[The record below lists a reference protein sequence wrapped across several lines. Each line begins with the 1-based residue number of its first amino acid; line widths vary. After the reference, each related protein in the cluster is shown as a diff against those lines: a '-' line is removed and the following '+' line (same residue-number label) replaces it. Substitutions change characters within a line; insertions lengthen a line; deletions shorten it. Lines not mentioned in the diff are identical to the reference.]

1 MNKEE
6 LRLEIGRIRDS
17 LGTLLEI
24 RGVYYDGQNITI
36 LGSPWFP
43 MEDWKDDVTRRLSK
57 IGYNVRFDQNGT
69 QTIMEL
75 SRIGKVV
82 KPSLPWVN
90 IFLFLLTV
98 LTTFATGAFME
109 NQDISKNPFLIYR
122 GATFAVPLLLILLF
136 HEFGHYLMSK
146 RSRIKVSLPYF
157 IPGIPGLNILGT
169 FGAIIRSKAPFKN
182 RKELLDVGATG
193 PIAGF
198 VVSVIALALG
208 LATSQVVKEIPGQG
222 IMLGDSLAFKLVSWL
237 VMKEVPTGYN
247 TLLSPMAF
255 AGWAGL
261 LVTMLNLLPIG
272 QLDGGHIA
280 YALFGKKQRLIA
292 RIIVLSLI
300 PLGIFLWQGWLI
312 WLVLAFIVRI
322 PHPPTLNDVV
332 PLDSKR
338 KVVGWVSLIIFIL
351 CFSPAPIRL
360 H

>member
-1 MNKEE
+1 MKKEE
-6 LRLEIGRIRDS
+6 VRQEIGRIRDS

-24 RGVYYDGQNITI
+24 RGMYYDGQNIII

-43 MEDWKDDVTRRLSK
+43 MEDWQDDIARRLSE

-75 SRIGKVV
+75 SRIGQKV
-82 KPSLPWVN
+82 KTSIPWAN
-90 IFLFLLTV
+90 LILFV
-98 LTTFATGAFME
+98 LTLLSTLAAGAYME
-109 NQDISKNPFLIYR
+109 NQDPIKNPLVLYK
-122 GATFAVPLLLILLF
+122 GAGFAVPLLLILLF
-136 HEFGHYLMSK
+136 HEFGHYLMSRK
-146 RSRIKVSLPYF
+146 NRIKTSLPYF
-157 IPGIPGLNILGT
+157 IPGPTMLGT

-198 VVSVIALALG
+198 AISILALVFG
-208 LATSQVVKEIPGQG
+208 LVTSQVVKAVPGQT
-222 IMLGDSLAFKLVSWL
+222 ITLGDSLAFRFISAIVAKDI
-237 VMKEVPTGYN
+237 PAGYDV
-247 TLLSPMAF
+247 LLSPMAF

-280 YALFGKKQRLIA
+280 YALFGKRQIWIA

-322 PHPPTLNDVV
+322 PHPPTLNDAI
-332 PLDSKR
+332 PLDNKR
-338 KVVGWVSLIIFIL
+338 KIVGWISLIIFIL
-351 CFSPAPIRL
+351 CFSPVPIRL

>member
-1 MNKEE
+1 MKKEE
-6 LRLEIGRIRDS
+6 IRQEIGRIRDS

-24 RGVYYDGQNITI
+24 RGMYYDGQNMTI

-43 MEDWKDDVTRRLSK
+43 MEDWKDDVARRLSE

-75 SRIGKVV
+75 SKIGQKVR
-82 KPSLPWVN
+82 PSIPWVN
-90 IFLFLLTV
+90 LILFVLTV
-98 LTTFATGAFME
+98 LSTFAAGAYME
-109 NQDISKNPFLIYR
+109 NQDPLKNPLVIYK

-136 HEFGHYLMSK
+136 HEFGHYLMSRK
-146 RSRIKVSLPYF
+146 NRIKVSLPYF
-157 IPGIPGLNILGT
+157 IPGPTILGT
-169 FGAIIRSKAPFKN
+169 FGAVIRSKAPFKN

-198 VVSVIALALG
+198 VISMIALAIG
-208 LATSQVVKEIPGQG
+208 LATSQVVKAVPGQG
-222 IMLGDSLAFKLVSWL
+222 MMLGDSLAFKFISGMVQKKIPL
-237 VMKEVPTGYN
+237 GYD

-255 AGWAGL
+255 AGWAGI

-280 YALFGKKQRLIA
+280 YALFGKKQKIIA
-292 RIIVLSLI
+292 RIVVLSLI

-312 WLVLAFIVRI
+312 WLILAFIVRI
-322 PHPPTLNDVV
+322 PHPPTLNDAV
-332 PLDSKR
+332 PLDNKR
-338 KVVGWVSLIIFIL
+338 KVVGWISLIIFIL
-351 CFSPAPIRL
+351 CFSPAPIRI